1 MYTFPKPLRPGATIA
16 IVAPSAALADDDLQ
30 EGVDFIRS
38 LGYDVKLGQS
48 VGAHWGYLAGTDE
61 LRAQDI
67 HEAFG
72 DDGVSAVLCLRGG
85 YGAARLLPL
94 LDYDFIAAHPKL
106 FMGFSDITALH
117 TAFQQRC
124 RMATVH
130 CAMAMSLGHTASD
143 YMREQFAQGLQ
154 SPFSARSL
162 SLPEGT
168 MLEPIVPGCVS
179 GPLCGGNMMLLSV
192 LTGTPYEL
200 DGTAAVVLLE
210 EIGEDAYALD
220 RMLCQF
226 EQSGLPER
234 AAAFVFGDFAHC
246 EPTQKSEYEFTVKEV
261 VFQYA
266 QRWGKPALWGFPAGH
281 GRHNAWLPFGSTA
294 RLCSTADGAELAITA
309 PTF

>member
-1 MYTFPKPLRPGATIA
+1 MYTFPKPLRPGDTIA

-143 YMREQFAQGLQ
+143 YTREQFAQGLQ

-168 MLEPIVPGCVS
+168 MLEPIVPGCVF

-234 AAAFVFGDFAHC
+234 
-246 EPTQKSEYEFTVKEV
+246 SEYEFTVKEV

>member
-1 MYTFPKPLRPGATIA
+1 MTSNWDGLSARIGATWPVRMSCGRRI
-16 IVAPSAALADDDLQ
+16 
-30 EGVDFIRS
+30 F
-38 LGYDVKLGQS
+38 
-48 VGAHWGYLAGTDE
+48 TN
-61 LRAQDI
+61 
-67 HEAFG
+67 FG

-143 YMREQFAQGLQ
+143 YTRKQFAQGLQ

-168 MLEPIVPGCVS
+168 VLEPIVPGCVS

-200 DGTAAVVLLE
+200 DGTDAVVLLE
-210 EIGEDAYALD
+210 EIGEDAMPGPDAV
-220 RMLCQF
+220 
-226 EQSGLPER
+226 P
-234 AAAFVFGDFAHC
+234 V
-246 EPTQKSEYEFTVKEV
+246 
-261 VFQYA
+261 
-266 QRWGKPALWGFPAGH
+266 
-281 GRHNAWLPFGSTA
+281 
-294 RLCSTADGAELAITA
+294 
-309 PTF
+309 